1 MGYPITASSIMT
13 NKTWVIQK
21 ILDLYPQTPELEVYI
36 HAIQRKIER
45 INFLSERLAPLD
57 KLSPT
62 SVSNGLHNSFIE
74 TAIYIESIAS
84 NLHSLADVIANI
96 INVIVLAPLGKDVP
110 VDTVTIKAVN
120 KKLSELTA
128 QQQNQYL
135 NKIISEVDNLL
146 SLSEFIYIEA
156 FVNTIKHR
164 NLVPSTLEYKKTP
177 DSTTSGYILDGF
189 SYKSITCPPTKFEDI
204 AKNHKDRI
212 TGAIFD
218 IGDSI
223 NNYSLSLNTNIK

>member
-13 NKTWVIQK
+13 NKTWDIQET
-21 ILDLYPQTPELEVYI
+21 LNLHPQTSELKVYI
-36 HAIQRKIER
+36 HAIQKKIER
-45 INFLSERLAPLD
+45 IAFLSKPLESLND
-57 KLSPT
+57 SLIT
-62 SVSNGLHNSFIE
+62 SVSHESIIE

-96 INVIVLAPLGKDVP
+96 INVIVLAPSGKKVP
-110 VDTVTIKAVN
+110 VDTVTINAVN
-120 KKLSELTA
+120 KELSELTA
-128 QQQNQYL
+128 QQKNQYL
-135 NKIISEVDNLL
+135 DRIIIEVENLL
-146 SLSEFIYIEA
+146 SLSEFIYIGA

-164 NLVPSTLEYKKTP
+164 NLVPSKFEYKKTP

-189 SYKSITCPPTKFEDI
+189 LYKSKTYPPTKFEDI
-204 AKNHKDRI
+204 AKNHKDKI

-218 IGDSI
+218 IGSSI